1 MGEISNHQQGALA
14 GCGGSIFG
22 RVHTQVGVH
31 LLILGVEHTVFAG
44 EHDGVLFAQMNEIA
58 VVIENRIIV
67 RQFFGGVN
75 VGVPRVHLQPRGAG
89 RKARIVARIPLH
101 GGSRIIPTRS
111 TDVPQHILGANP
123 LGLHHVFTPGIMD
136 FKVVIVIYRVEEN
149 IGHTQLFTLIDVRR
163 SLHHVQN
170 RAEHLTADLTEL
182 GGVIA
187 ET

>member
-14 GCGGSIFG
+14 GCGSIFS
-22 RVHTQVGVH
+22 RVHAQVGVH

-44 EHDGVLFAQMNEIA
+44 EYDGVLFAQVNEVA

-75 VGVPRVHLQPRGAG
+75 VGVPRVHLQPRGTG
-89 RKARIVARIPLH
+89 RKARLFARIPLH
-101 GGSRIIPTRS
+101 GCSRVISARS

-136 FKVVIVIYRVEEN
+136 FKVVVVVYRVEEN
-149 IGHTQLFTLIDVRR
+149 IGHPQLFTLIDVWS
-163 SLHHVQN
+163 SLHHMQN

-182 GGVIA
+182 GGIIA

>member
-14 GCGGSIFG
+14 GCGGIFS
-22 RVHTQVGVH
+22 RVHAQVGVH

-44 EHDGVLFAQMNEIA
+44 EHDGVLFAQMDQVA
-58 VVIENRIIV
+58 VVIEDRIVV
-67 RQFFGGVN
+67 RQFSGGVN
-75 VGVPRVHLQPRGAG
+75 VGILRVHLQPRGTG
-89 RKARIVARIPLH
+89 REARVFARIPLH
-101 GGSRIIPTRS
+101 GGSRVISTRC

-123 LGLHHVFTPGIMD
+123 LGLHHVFTPGVMD
-136 FKVVIVIYRVEEN
+136 FKVVVVIYRVEEN